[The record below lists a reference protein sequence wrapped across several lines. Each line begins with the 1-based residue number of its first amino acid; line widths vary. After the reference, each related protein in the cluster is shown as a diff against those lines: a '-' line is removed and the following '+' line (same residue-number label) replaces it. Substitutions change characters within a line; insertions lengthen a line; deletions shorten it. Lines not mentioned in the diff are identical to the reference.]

1 MLNKLNKY
9 LNSGII
15 LTIVFLLVG
24 GILIVKPDISF
35 NIISYLIGASL
46 IVSGIYLF
54 IIDSKTKNIFINVF
68 LYAIL
73 LTLIGILI
81 ILNPI
86 TLKVILPIF
95 LGLWFL
101 ISGIFKIRLDI
112 YMKDEPYFILSLIT
126 NIITVICGVI
136 LLINP
141 VESVSAITISLGII
155 IVVSSISSLIDIII
169 FKKNINSVVKYIKE
183 EYNVLIIF
191 FIFCKI

>member
-86 TLKVILPIF
+86 TLKVIVSIF

-169 FKKNINSVVKYIKE
+169 FKKNINSVVKYLKE
-183 EYNVLIIF
+183 EYTRFSN
-191 FIFCKI
+191 FI

>member
-81 ILNPI
+81 ILNPV

-169 FKKNINSVVKYIKE
+169 FKKNINSVVKYLKE
-183 EYNVLIIF
+183 EYTRFSN
-191 FIFCKI
+191 FI

>member
-35 NIISYLIGASL
+35 NIISYFIGASL

-54 IIDSKTKNIFINVF
+54 IIDSKTNNIFINVF

-81 ILNPI
+81 ILNPV

-169 FKKNINSVVKYIKE
+169 FKKNINSVVKYLKE
-183 EYNVLIIF
+183 EYTRFGN
-191 FIFCKI
+191 FI

>member
-54 IIDSKTKNIFINVF
+54 IIDSKINNIFINVF

-101 ISGIFKIRLDI
+101 ISGVFKIRLDI

-169 FKKNINSVVKYIKE
+169 FKKNINNVVKYLKE
-183 EYNVLIIF
+183 EYTRFSN
-191 FIFCKI
+191 FI

>member
-95 LGLWFL
+95 LGLWLL

-169 FKKNINSVVKYIKE
+169 FKKNINSVVKYLKE
-183 EYNVLIIF
+183 EYTRFSN
-191 FIFCKI
+191 FI

>member
-169 FKKNINSVVKYIKE
+169 FKKNINNVVKYLKE
-183 EYNVLIIF
+183 EYNRFSNYI
-191 FIFCKI
+191 

>member
-1 MLNKLNKY
+1 MLNKLKKY

-169 FKKNINSVVKYIKE
+169 FKKNINSVVKYLKE
-183 EYNVLIIF
+183 EYTRFGN
-191 FIFCKI
+191 FI

>member
-112 YMKDEPYFILSLIT
+112 NMKDEPYFILSLIT

-169 FKKNINSVVKYIKE
+169 FKKNINSVVKYLKE
-183 EYNVLIIF
+183 EYTRFSN
-191 FIFCKI
+191 FI

>member
-81 ILNPI
+81 ILNPV

-141 VESVSAITISLGII
+141 VESISAITISLGII

-169 FKKNINSVVKYIKE
+169 FKKNINNVVKYLKE
-183 EYNVLIIF
+183 EYTRFSN
-191 FIFCKI
+191 FI

>member
-35 NIISYLIGASL
+35 NIISYLIGATL
-46 IVSGIYLF
+46 VVSGIYLF
-54 IIDSKTKNIFINVF
+54 IIDSKTNNIFINVF

-81 ILNPI
+81 ILNPV

-112 YMKDEPYFILSLIT
+112 YMKDEPCFILSLIT

-169 FKKNINSVVKYIKE
+169 FKKNINSVVKYLKE
-183 EYNVLIIF
+183 EYNRFSNYI
-191 FIFCKI
+191 

>member
-54 IIDSKTKNIFINVF
+54 IIDSKINNIFINVF

-101 ISGIFKIRLDI
+101 ISGVFKIRLDI

-169 FKKNINSVVKYIKE
+169 FKKNINSVVKYLKE
-183 EYNVLIIF
+183 EYTRFSNYI
-191 FIFCKI
+191 

>member
-15 LTIVFLLVG
+15 LTIVFILVG

-46 IVSGIYLF
+46 IISGIYLF

-112 YMKDEPYFILSLIT
+112 YMKDESYFILSLIT

-169 FKKNINSVVKYIKE
+169 FKKNINSVVKYLKE
-183 EYNVLIIF
+183 EYNRF
-191 FIFCKI
+191 SNFI

>member
-35 NIISYLIGASL
+35 NVISYLIGASL

-101 ISGIFKIRLDI
+101 ISGIFKIRLNI

-169 FKKNINSVVKYIKE
+169 FKKNINSVVKYLKE
-183 EYNVLIIF
+183 EYTRFSN
-191 FIFCKI
+191 FI

>member
-81 ILNPI
+81 ILNPV

-169 FKKNINSVVKYIKE
+169 FKKNINSVVKYLKE
-183 EYNVLIIF
+183 EYTRFGN
-191 FIFCKI
+191 FI

>member
-54 IIDSKTKNIFINVF
+54 IIDSKTKNICINAF

-169 FKKNINSVVKYIKE
+169 FKKNINSVVKYLKE
-183 EYNVLIIF
+183 EYTRFSN
-191 FIFCKI
+191 FI

>member
-54 IIDSKTKNIFINVF
+54 IIDSKINNIFINVF

-81 ILNPI
+81 ILNPV

-112 YMKDEPYFILSLIT
+112 YMKDESYFILSLIT

-169 FKKNINSVVKYIKE
+169 FKKNINSVVKYLKE
-183 EYNVLIIF
+183 EYNRFSNYI
-191 FIFCKI
+191 

>member
-169 FKKNINSVVKYIKE
+169 FKKNINSVVKYLKE
-183 EYNVLIIF
+183 EYTRFSN
-191 FIFCKI
+191 FI

>member
-54 IIDSKTKNIFINVF
+54 IIDSKTNNIFINVF

-169 FKKNINSVVKYIKE
+169 FKKNINSVVKYLKE
-183 EYNVLIIF
+183 EYNRFSNYI
-191 FIFCKI
+191 

>member
-24 GILIVKPDISF
+24 GILIVKPDVSF

-68 LYAIL
+68 LYAII

-81 ILNPI
+81 ILNPV

-169 FKKNINSVVKYIKE
+169 FKKNINSVVKYLKE
-183 EYNVLIIF
+183 EYNRF
-191 FIFCKI
+191 SNFI

>member
-141 VESVSAITISLGII
+141 VESVSVITISLGII

-169 FKKNINSVVKYIKE
+169 FKKNINSVVKYLKE
-183 EYNVLIIF
+183 EYTRFSN
-191 FIFCKI
+191 FI

>member
-112 YMKDEPYFILSLIT
+112 YMKDESYFILSLIT

-169 FKKNINSVVKYIKE
+169 FKKNINSVVKYLKE
-183 EYNVLIIF
+183 EYNRFSNYI
-191 FIFCKI
+191 

>member
-35 NIISYLIGASL
+35 NIISYFIGASL

-169 FKKNINSVVKYIKE
+169 FKKNINSVVKYLKE
-183 EYNVLIIF
+183 EYTRFSN
-191 FIFCKI
+191 FI

>member
-141 VESVSAITISLGII
+141 VETVSAITISFRII

-169 FKKNINSVVKYIKE
+169 FKKNINSVVKYLKE
-183 EYNVLIIF
+183 EYTRFGN
-191 FIFCKI
+191 FI

>member
-35 NIISYLIGASL
+35 NVISYLIGASL

-169 FKKNINSVVKYIKE
+169 FKKNINSVVKYLKE
-183 EYNVLIIF
+183 EYTRFSN
-191 FIFCKI
+191 FI

>member
-1 MLNKLNKY
+1 MLNKYNKY

-15 LTIVFLLVG
+15 LTILFLLVG

-35 NIISYLIGASL
+35 NIISYLIGVSL
-46 IVSGIYLF
+46 VVSGIYLF
-54 IIDSKTKNIFINVF
+54 IIDSKTNNIFINVF

-81 ILNPI
+81 ILNPV

-112 YMKDEPYFILSLIT
+112 YMRNEPYFILSLIT

-141 VESVSAITISLGII
+141 VESISAITISLGII
-155 IVVSSISSLIDIII
+155 IVISSISSLIDIII
-169 FKKNINSVVKYIKE
+169 FKKNINSVVKYLKE
-183 EYNVLIIF
+183 EYNRFSNYI
-191 FIFCKI
+191 

>member
-24 GILIVKPDISF
+24 VILIVKPDISF

-81 ILNPI
+81 ILNPV

-169 FKKNINSVVKYIKE
+169 FKKNINSVVKYLKE
-183 EYNVLIIF
+183 EYTKFSNYI
-191 FIFCKI
+191 

>member
-54 IIDSKTKNIFINVF
+54 IIDSKSNNIFINVF

-81 ILNPI
+81 ILNPV

-169 FKKNINSVVKYIKE
+169 FKKNINSVVKYLKE
-183 EYNVLIIF
+183 EYTRFSN
-191 FIFCKI
+191 FI

>member
-54 IIDSKTKNIFINVF
+54 IIDSKINNIFINVF

-81 ILNPI
+81 ILNPV

-169 FKKNINSVVKYIKE
+169 FKKNINNVVKYLKE
-183 EYNVLIIF
+183 EYTRFSN
-191 FIFCKI
+191 FI

>member
-24 GILIVKPDISF
+24 GILIVKPDVSF

-169 FKKNINSVVKYIKE
+169 FKKNINSVVKYLKE
-183 EYNVLIIF
+183 EYNRFSNYI
-191 FIFCKI
+191 

>member
-46 IVSGIYLF
+46 IVSGIYIF

-126 NIITVICGVI
+126 NIITVICGII

-169 FKKNINSVVKYIKE
+169 FKKNINSVVKYLKE
-183 EYNVLIIF
+183 EYTRFSN
-191 FIFCKI
+191 FI

>member
-81 ILNPI
+81 ILNPV

-169 FKKNINSVVKYIKE
+169 FKKNINSVVKYLKE
-183 EYNVLIIF
+183 EYTKFSNYI
-191 FIFCKI
+191 

>member
-141 VESVSAITISLGII
+141 VESVSAITIGLGII

-169 FKKNINSVVKYIKE
+169 FKKNINSVVKYLKE
-183 EYNVLIIF
+183 EYTRFSN
-191 FIFCKI
+191 FI

>member
-141 VESVSAITISLGII
+141 VESVSAITISLGTI

-169 FKKNINSVVKYIKE
+169 FKKNINSVVKYLKE
-183 EYNVLIIF
+183 EYTRFSN
-191 FIFCKI
+191 FI

>member
-9 LNSGII
+9 LNSGIL

-54 IIDSKTKNIFINVF
+54 IIDSKTNNIFINVF

-86 TLKVILPIF
+86 TLKIILPIF

-141 VESVSAITISLGII
+141 VESISAITISLGII
-155 IVVSSISSLIDIII
+155 IVISSISSLIDIII
-169 FKKNINSVVKYIKE
+169 FKKNINSVVKYLKE
-183 EYNVLIIF
+183 EYNRFSNYI
-191 FIFCKI
+191 

>member
-35 NIISYLIGASL
+35 NIISYLIGATL
-46 IVSGIYLF
+46 VVSGIYLF
-54 IIDSKTKNIFINVF
+54 IIDSKTNNIFINVF

-81 ILNPI
+81 ILNPV

-169 FKKNINSVVKYIKE
+169 FKKNINSVVKYLKE
-183 EYNVLIIF
+183 EYNRFSNYI
-191 FIFCKI
+191 

>member
-46 IVSGIYLF
+46 IISGIYLF
-54 IIDSKTKNIFINVF
+54 IIDSKTNNIFINVF

-81 ILNPI
+81 ILNPV

-112 YMKDEPYFILSLIT
+112 YMKNEPYFILSLIT

-169 FKKNINSVVKYIKE
+169 FKKNINSVVKYLKE
-183 EYNVLIIF
+183 EYTRFSNYI
-191 FIFCKI
+191 

>member
-46 IVSGIYLF
+46 ILSGIYLF
-54 IIDSKTKNIFINVF
+54 IIDSKTNNIFINVF

-81 ILNPI
+81 ILNPV

-112 YMKDEPYFILSLIT
+112 YMKNEPYFILSLIT

-169 FKKNINSVVKYIKE
+169 FKKNINSVVKYLKE
-183 EYNVLIIF
+183 EYTRFSN
-191 FIFCKI
+191 FI

>member
-35 NIISYLIGASL
+35 NVISYLIGASL

-54 IIDSKTKNIFINVF
+54 IIDSKTNNIFINVF

-169 FKKNINSVVKYIKE
+169 FKKNINSVVKYLKE
-183 EYNVLIIF
+183 EYTRFSN
-191 FIFCKI
+191 FI

>member
-35 NIISYLIGASL
+35 NVISYLIGASL

-169 FKKNINSVVKYIKE
+169 FKKNINSVVKYLKE
-183 EYNVLIIF
+183 EYTRFGNII
-191 FIFCKI
+191 